1 MTPSDLQALSRK
13 EALHLIAHELL
24 HRMFV
29 IGFNDSDECRFL
41 NRIVHMIWDMEP
53 PTTTGGNDDLPSI

>member
-13 EALHLIAHELL
+13 EALHLIADALCY
-24 HRMFV
+24 RMMGLSF
-29 IGFNDSDECRFL
+29 GTAEREFL